1 MEWNPLQAKVN
12 SINLNDLLNEDFLK
26 KVKKEFADK
35 KVDLINL
42 QLVIM
47 DEKINDGDNPIK
59 DIITLSNRDI
69 NDTLFDT
76 IIVDVNSEENY
87 DKIKN
92 VLTDL

>member
-12 SINLNDLLNEDFLK
+12 SINLNDLLNEGFLK
-26 KVKKEFADK
+26 KVEKEFADK

-47 DEKINDGDNPIK
+47 DEKINDKDNPIK